1 MSAMGRSALK
11 IVDLSATTWMIER
24 MPDAPIL
31 CIRQGESTFNAAWAA
46 SPTDPMH
53 WDARLSA
60 RGREQ
65 VREARAAL
73 AAHPVEL
80 VLVSPL
86 TRAIETAL
94 GLFDG
99 HPASPSMEVV
109 PLLRERLENSCDVG
123 RRPAELAAEFAR
135 LDFAHV
141 PDVWWHAEGE
151 PDERGICVEPDAAV
165 HARVAAF
172 RESLRAR
179 PHRTIAVVG
188 HGTFLRYLT
197 GRPFANCEVVRFE

>member
-1 MSAMGRSALK
+1 
-11 IVDLSATTWMIER
+11 
-24 MPDAPIL
+24 MPESTIL
-31 CIRQGESTFNAAWAA
+31 CIRHGESTFNAAWAA

-65 VREARAAL
+65 VRHARDAVQ
-73 AAHPVEL
+73 AHPVEV

-94 GLFDG
+94 GLFEG
-99 HPASPSMEVV
+99 HPASPAMEVV
-109 PLLRERLENSCDVG
+109 PLLRERVENSCDVG

-135 LDFAHV
+135 LSFTHV
-141 PDVWWHAEGE
+141 PDVWWHADGE
-151 PDERGICVEPDAAV
+151 PDARGICVEPDALV
-165 HARVAAF
+165 QARVESF
-172 RESLRAR
+172 RRALQAR
-179 PHRTIAVVG
+179 RERTIAVVG

-197 GRPFANCEVVRFE
+197 GKSLANCEVVRLG